1 MIEILNICL
10 HQNSIF
16 IKFLKILKIH
26 EIFCENPRIIFVLFY
41 DVHKENMF
49 TINLEDEREA
59 PSKASNLKNK
69 YNHLIKNSISAAFD
83 PLSENKEY
91 DIL

>member
-1 MIEILNICL
+1 MIETLNICL

-49 TINLEDEREA
+49 TINLEDGREA
-59 PSKASNLKNK
+59 PSMASIINIPMIMK
-69 YNHLIKNSISAAFD
+69 YCNCYDDSQATGLFIVDLIFD
-83 PLSENKEY
+83 
-91 DIL
+91 

>member
-1 MIEILNICL
+1 
-10 HQNSIF
+10 
-16 IKFLKILKIH
+16 
-26 EIFCENPRIIFVLFY
+26 
-41 DVHKENMF
+41 MF

-69 YNHLIKNSISAAFD
+69 YNHLIKNSIFAAFD